1 MLTCF
6 MRSGLMVK
14 DEIPMSYFLPLTPL
28 MMLPKSAGCHS
39 VLTPNLEATWLK
51 RSTSMPCT
59 VLMSPAFLMLSGN
72 LLARSAFWLT
82 ETDGALPPPPAS
94 PLNELEPQALKA
106 SAATEAATTPS
117 LIRTFICAAPSQP
130 RSLCEPG
137 PDFRVLHRFSQRQT
151 WVLRTE

>member
-1 MLTCF
+1 MF
-6 MRSGLMVK
+6 M
-14 DEIPMSYFLPLTPL
+14 TPAL
-28 MMLPKSAGCHS
+28 
-39 VLTPNLEATWLK
+39 
-51 RSTSMPCT
+51 
-59 VLMSPAFLMLSGN
+59 LMLSGS

-130 RSLCEPG
+130 RSFVSLGLIFAFFTAFVSGRLGSRGQSESLHALPG
-137 PDFRVLHRFSQRQT
+137 FDRCLAVWNPI
-151 WVLRTE
+151 